1 MQTRQKKNDE
11 IKTLQVQDT
20 LMVYYFSSVY
30 CTLKAKVA
38 AEAKE
43 LDENKAKHRELTQ
56 NLRDGLNDLRD
67 WQR

>member
-38 AEAKE
+38 AKAKE

-56 NLRDGLNDLRD
+56 TLRDGLNDLRE

>member
-1 MQTRQKKNDE
+1 
-11 IKTLQVQDT
+11 
-20 LMVYYFSSVY
+20 MVYYFSSVY

-43 LDENKAKHRELTQ
+43 LDENKAKHHELTQ
-56 NLRDGLNDLRD
+56 TLRDGLNVLRE

>member
-1 MQTRQKKNDE
+1 MKLELCRYTDG
-11 IKTLQVQDT
+11 IILLFICLTAHTVC
-20 LMVYYFSSVY
+20 

-43 LDENKAKHRELTQ
+43 LDENKAKHHELTQ
-56 NLRDGLNDLRD
+56 NLRDGLNELRE